1 MKAKITGLLVL
12 AVALILGGCSSS
24 ANYAYQIDQQQLEK
38 QQNSTRLSA
47 HTGHVVWMNPP
58 LKKVE
63 KVQTN

>member
-1 MKAKITGLLVL
+1 MKAKILGLLVL

-24 ANYAYQIDQQQLEK
+24 ADYAYVIDEQKLEK
-38 QQNSTRLSA
+38 QENSTRLNS

-58 LKKVE
+58 LKKIE